1 MAEHHQKE
9 IMKQQQEIMLAQKDL
24 DYIKLAIAD
33 LKQLIVQ
40 MQQQNSDNMK
50 KFVTQDQFK
59 PVKTVVYGLVT
70 LILSAVVMAILAD
83 IIKQS

>member
-1 MAEHHQKE
+1 
-9 IMKQQQEIMLAQKDL
+9 MLAQKDL

-40 MQQQNSDNMK
+40 MQQQNSDDMK

-59 PVKTVVYGLVT
+59 PVKMIVYGMAGI
-70 LILSAVVMAILAD
+70 ILTGAIIEILN
-83 IIKQS
+83 K